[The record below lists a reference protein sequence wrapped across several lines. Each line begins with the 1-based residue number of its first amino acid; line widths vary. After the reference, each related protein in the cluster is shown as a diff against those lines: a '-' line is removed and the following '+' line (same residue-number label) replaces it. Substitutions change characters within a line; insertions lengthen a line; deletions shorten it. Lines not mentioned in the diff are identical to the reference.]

1 MWGHRTSTG
10 PPETGLRATLS
21 HEPRVPLT
29 RAYPWHLTLTTG
41 ALRAFAQ
48 VKPKICHG
56 SAPEPGQQ
64 KAPELR

>member
-1 MWGHRTSTG
+1 MWGQQVPRR

-21 HEPRVPLT
+21 HEPRVLHT
-29 RAYPWHLTLTTG
+29 RVTPRHLTLATA
-41 ALRAFAQ
+41 ALRAFAL
-48 VKPKICHG
+48 VKSKICHG